1 MFPLLS
7 FKYLEEYTYYSEPG
21 SFHVTCLEEYSI
33 SICWEGCF
41 ILFPRLHGFIS
52 MGRYLGYI
60 KCFASDVVM
69 QPISLN
75 FCLHCPG
82 LLMGPLAFHI
92 NPLQFSNPP
101 HSCLNNLAPQQS
113 QFCHTSAALTLQVF
127 PSLTEYI
134 RIYQLAKSSMGSHL
148 PV

>member
-21 SFHVTCLEEYSI
+21 SFHVTCRRIFHINMSRGLLYSF
-33 SICWEGCF
+33 S
-41 ILFPRLHGFIS
+41 RLHGSIS
-52 MGRYLGYI
+52 MGHYLGCI
-60 KCFASDVVM
+60 KCFAPDVVM
-69 QPISLN
+69 QAISLN
-75 FCLHCPG
+75 FCLHCLG
-82 LLMGPLAFHI
+82 LVMGPLAFHI

-113 QFCHTSAALTLQVF
+113 QFCHTDAALTLQVF

-134 RIYQLAKSSMGSHL
+134 
-148 PV
+148 

>member
-21 SFHVTCLEEYSI
+21 SFLVLENIPYQYVDFQFS
-33 SICWEGCF
+33 
-41 ILFPRLHGFIS
+41 RLHGSIS
-52 MGRYLGYI
+52 MGCYLGCI
-60 KCFASDVVM
+60 KCFSPDVVM
-69 QPISLN
+69 QPTSLN

-82 LLMGPLAFHI
+82 LIMGLLAFHI

-101 HSCLNNLAPQQS
+101 HSCLNNLAPQQG

-134 RIYQLAKSSMGSHL
+134 
-148 PV
+148 